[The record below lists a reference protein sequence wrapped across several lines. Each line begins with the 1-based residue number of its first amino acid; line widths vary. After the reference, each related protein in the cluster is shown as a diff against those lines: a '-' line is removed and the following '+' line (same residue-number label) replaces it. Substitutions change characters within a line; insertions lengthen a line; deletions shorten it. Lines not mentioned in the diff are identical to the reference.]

1 MIRSLIFLLF
11 IFSIKAT
18 AQSQFNDDSIVVAI
32 RPAYNNVSPRHKKL
46 FGENYRKEWAAPTK
60 LPVIRISKTKG
71 GLRPVKIGG
80 GNQSLSLR
88 LIDTAGNEWV
98 LRTVEK
104 FAKGLAPKILHGSMY
119 EEWVDDNFSA
129 QHPFSAL
136 IVPVLAEAV
145 EVPHSDPVI
154 GYVADDKALG
164 EFERD
169 FAGMICLLERREPF
183 GTSENTAE
191 MLSNLSSNS
200 NNTVDTR
207 TFFRARLL
215 DLLIADWGRHEDQWR
230 WVPVSNGESKNY
242 MVVPRDR
249 DQALYVNEGTLPKK
263 VSGTSLLSFLE
274 GFSPEIENV
283 NAFYIN
289 GRRLNQQ
296 FLNQYTYED
305 WMEATRQFVSALPDE
320 ILLKAVNKLPG
331 SALHLRKDKIF
342 QTLKSRRDN
351 LTMAMD
357 KYYRFLYSTV
367 DIRTSDSAE
376 LIQFVE
382 TDKSNLSLQIKQ
394 LHSANNASS
403 LLYQNVFEPA
413 ITKEIRLFTGKG
425 DDVIQINAPSST
437 IKMRIVGGEGK
448 KNYQVADSKSKVD
461 VYENRDNDYFIDSNK
476 RFNKHLSNDTLN
488 VKKSFTD
495 KYSDK
500 SGFSPTGNLRAIDGL
515 FLGVAYKHK
524 QAGFRKDPYASL
536 QKFSVVKSLGTK
548 AIIFQYKGEWK
559 SVFKNTDLAVA
570 AVADVKGNILNYF
583 GRGNNTFFDQ
593 TGDFRKFYRVIYSYY
608 QFDPSLNIKMKDHF
622 NIMFGP
628 SMQHFSF
635 NAKDNSGRYINSS
648 TISSSDPTLTQD
660 KTHAGLVLNL
670 SWDTRNDS
678 KLPAKGIHFNV
689 LMQGY
694 EGVNKYAGTYAQIFP
709 QFSFYKSL
717 DSKGRIVLANRSGA
731 GFTFGETAFY
741 QSAFLGSQ
749 DNLLGYRKFRFAG
762 DYLAYNN
769 FETRISLPN
778 VFHRTLPGSLG
789 VLGFYDAGR
798 VWVKNEDSNTIH
810 HGYGGGIFVAPF
822 NRILVRAVAG
832 FSAEGLQATVAVRQ
846 RF

>member
-1 MIRSLIFLLF
+1 
-11 IFSIKAT
+11 
-18 AQSQFNDDSIVVAI
+18 
-32 RPAYNNVSPRHKKL
+32 
-46 FGENYRKEWAAPTK
+46 
-60 LPVIRISKTKG
+60 
-71 GLRPVKIGG
+71 
-80 GNQSLSLR
+80 
-88 LIDTAGNEWV
+88 
-98 LRTVEK
+98 
-104 FAKGLAPKILHGSMY
+104 
-119 EEWVDDNFSA
+119 
-129 QHPFSAL
+129 
-136 IVPVLAEAV
+136 
-145 EVPHSDPVI
+145 
-154 GYVADDKALG
+154 
-164 EFERD
+164 
-169 FAGMICLLERREPF
+169 
-183 GTSENTAE
+183 
-191 MLSNLSSNS
+191 
-200 NNTVDTR
+200 
-207 TFFRARLL
+207 
-215 DLLIADWGRHEDQWR
+215 
-230 WVPVSNGESKNY
+230 
-242 MVVPRDR
+242 
-249 DQALYVNEGTLPKK
+249 
-263 VSGTSLLSFLE
+263 
-274 GFSPEIENV
+274 
-283 NAFYIN
+283 
-289 GRRLNQQ
+289 
-296 FLNQYTYED
+296 
-305 WMEATRQFVSALPDE
+305 
-320 ILLKAVNKLPG
+320 
-331 SALHLRKDKIF
+331 
-342 QTLKSRRDN
+342 
-351 LTMAMD
+351 MD

-488 VKKSFTD
+488 AKKSFTD

-515 FLGVAYKHK
+515 FLGVAYKNK
-524 QAGFRKDPYASL
+524 KAGFRKDPYASL

-559 SVFKNTDLAVA
+559 TVFKNTDLAVA
-570 AVADVKGNILNYF
+570 ALADVKGNILNYF
-583 GRGNNTFFDQ
+583 GIGNNTFFDQ
-593 TGDFRKFYRVIYSYY
+593 TGDFRKFYRVVYSYY
-608 QFDPSLNIKMKDHF
+608 QFDPSLNIKLKDHL
-622 NIMFGP
+622 NITFGP